1 MNEHHADRFPI
12 VAVAENGLEM
22 GRWLATLAYVR
33 EKEKESARAINA
45 IKNISPSAGERTNER
60 TPLWR
65 AVPHLRALPPSRCR
79 VKLVS
84 RFSSLAFFCIFPQ
97 EIRVR

>member
-22 GRWLATLAYVR
+22 GRWLATLACVR
-33 EKEKESARAINA
+33 EKEKESARAINV

-60 TPLWR
+60 RCGVLCR
-65 AVPHLRALPPSRCR
+65 ICEHFLLRIAV
-79 VKLVS
+79 
-84 RFSSLAFFCIFPQ
+84 
-97 EIRVR
+97 

>member
-22 GRWLATLAYVR
+22 GRWLATLACVR
-33 EKEKESARAINA
+33 EKEKESARTINV

-60 TPLWR
+60 TNERRCGVLCR
-65 AVPHLRALPPSRCR
+65 ICEHFLLRIAV
-79 VKLVS
+79 
-84 RFSSLAFFCIFPQ
+84 
-97 EIRVR
+97 